1 MVVNRVEHKLKTL
14 FPVGYFPT
22 SAEIS
27 GLSANVILH
36 YYEKVIE
43 STLYRLPSVV
53 LRGSVVDIDDLR
65 QEGRLALIAAA
76 ASFKP
81 ELGVSFSTYAST
93 CVYNAVAGVLRK
105 LDPVPEPVR
114 HDLNVLV
121 AAEDKWQG
129 KTNQPTV
136 SELAKLTGLSEER
149 VKVLYQWRYR
159 SRPTSN
165 DELIEYSGLSY
176 TTAEEEVIFV
186 EDGRRVREAINDL
199 PEQTRRILL
208 QRLLNKTPVR
218 KLALDEGLSPARIS
232 QVTSS
237 TVAALDKI
245 LNLG

>member
-1 MVVNRVEHKLKTL
+1 MVTNGLEPKMKVLYPADYVPS
-14 FPVGYFPT
+14 PVDI
-22 SAEIS
+22 A
-27 GLSANVILH
+27 GLSANMVLH

-43 STLYRLPSVV
+43 STLYRLPSFV
-53 LRGSVVDIDDLR
+53 LHGSVVDIDDLR
-65 QEGRLALIAAA
+65 QEGRLALISAA

-81 ELGVSFSTYAST
+81 ELGVSFNTYAST
-93 CVYNAVAGVLRK
+93 CVYNAIAGVLRK

-114 HDLNVLV
+114 HDINVLS
-121 AAEDKWQG
+121 AAEDKLHV
-129 KTNQPTV
+129 TVEQPTV
-136 SELAKLTGLSEER
+136 SELAAETGLSEER

-159 SRPTSN
+159 TRPTS
-165 DELIEYSGLSY
+165 DEGLIEHSGLSA
-176 TTAEEEVIFV
+176 TTEDEVMLV

-232 QVTSS
+232 QVTSAA
-237 TVAALDKI
+237 VAALDKI